1 MRKVI
6 WEEGFRRALE
16 RYLKK
21 QPMLQAKV
29 VTALQRLAENPFD
42 TSLKTHKLKGD
53 LTGLWACT
61 VEYIVELFSA
71 FRRYRVSLKQRL
83 WRSTLAVMMMCI
95 SKDSRM
101 L

>member
-6 WEEGFRRALE
+6 WEEGFRRALK

-29 VTALQRLAENPFD
+29 VMALRRLAENPFD

-61 VEYIVELFSA
+61 VEYDCRIIFCFQEIQGEPEAAIMAIDIGSHDDV
-71 FRRYRVSLKQRL
+71 Y
-83 WRSTLAVMMMCI
+83 
-95 SKDSRM
+95 
-101 L
+101 

>member
-6 WEEGFRRALE
+6 WEEGFRRALK

-21 QPMLQAKV
+21 QPRLQAKV
-29 VTALQRLAENPFD
+29 VTALQSLAENPFD

-61 VEYIVELFSA
+61 VEYDCRII
-71 FRRYRVSLKQRL
+71 FRFQEIEDEPEAAIMAIDVGSHDDVY
-83 WRSTLAVMMMCI
+83 
-95 SKDSRM
+95 
-101 L
+101 

>member
-6 WEEGFRRALE
+6 WEEGFRRALK

-29 VTALQRLAENPFD
+29 VTALQSLAENPFD

-61 VEYIVELFSA
+61 VEYDCRIIFRFQEIEGEPESA
-71 FRRYRVSLKQRL
+71 IMAIDIGSHDDVY
-83 WRSTLAVMMMCI
+83 
-95 SKDSRM
+95 
-101 L
+101 

>member
-6 WEEGFRRALE
+6 WEEGFRRALK

-29 VTALQRLAENPFD
+29 VTALQRLAENPFE

-61 VEYIVELFSA
+61 VEYDCRIIFCFQEIEGEPEAAIMAIDIGSHDDV
-71 FRRYRVSLKQRL
+71 Y
-83 WRSTLAVMMMCI
+83 
-95 SKDSRM
+95 
-101 L
+101 